1 MLCAT
6 CKAELRP
13 GARFCNVCGAR
24 QPEGDP
30 GQTQAPTSAETDD
43 SGVRAKRPP
52 RVPRPNDDDDA
63 QANGRETPSSA
74 QIATSMLPH
83 SAETV
88 PVNGSATPPEDH
100 IPNAGL
106 RDFLINPDDESPAA
120 PRGASSQPDATSF
133 DWESADTAE
142 QRAQHAAANG
152 GSPASAPVV
161 VRFAMP
167 PLDELARATAD
178 DDGFPFGPGAGPDDA
193 LPWPLPPS
201 IIVGGR
207 YRVER
212 LISPPA
218 ETTDEENQ
226 YIVADLQGYERCW
239 SCGKSNGAEA
249 ARDQY
254 CQSCGAD
261 MLARE
266 YVMTERMLPAD
277 VETTGDAT
285 SDVTDAVT
293 SDVDADVDA
302 DVDGAS
308 ATPESGAEN
317 TPAGSVSEESAPV
330 ETAPDEPTASE
341 GESSEGESAPPE
353 GAGSGVETRE
363 FVQGKRAY
371 RVTPRVIE
379 APAFPLGARVLV
391 ATATDVGRTRMG
403 EHNEDSVAA
412 LVVTLGYDSRT
423 LPLALGL
430 VADGLGGHANG
441 QDASRLVAKTIAE
454 QIVKSV
460 AAPFTTLPPSALE
473 GESGLD
479 QALLEA
485 ARAANTKLCAE
496 NQQTGGDMG
505 STLVAALVC
514 GDTAFVVNVGD
525 SRAYVFDGG
534 ELRRLTTDHSL
545 VEQLIQS
552 GIVTPED
559 RYTHPKRN
567 QIFRSLGDDPNMPMD
582 LFIQKL
588 TPGMRLLL
596 CSDGLWEMAHDEQ
609 MRDILTQTAAPHAAC
624 DALIRA
630 ANENG
635 GEDNISCVLIDVSA

>member
-1 MLCAT
+1 MLCVN

-30 GQTQAPTSAETDD
+30 GQTQPPASAETDD
-43 SGVRAKRPP
+43 SGNRAKRPP
-52 RVPRPNDDDDA
+52 RVPRPNDDA
-63 QANGRETPSSA
+63 QASAEGTPPSG
-74 QIATSMLPH
+74 QISTSILPR

-88 PVNGSATPPEDH
+88 PVNSASSPAEER
-100 IPNAGL
+100 IPDAGL
-106 RDFLINPDDESPAA
+106 RDFLVNPTDDPATSQGDASVQPNAA
-120 PRGASSQPDATSF
+120 PF
-133 DWESADTAE
+133 DWTSADTAE
-142 QRAQHAAANG
+142 QSAQHATANG
-152 GSPASAPVV
+152 VSPTAEPVV
-161 VRFAMP
+161 VQFEMP
-167 PLDELARATAD
+167 PMDALAHATAEGD
-178 DDGFPFGPGAGPDDA
+178 DFPFGPGSGPDDA
-193 LPWPLPPS
+193 MPWPLPPN

-212 LISPPA
+212 LLSPQT
-218 ETTDEENQ
+218 EMSDGENQ

-239 SCGKSNGAEA
+239 SCGKSNGVEA

-277 VETTGDAT
+277 DDTASDAASDGDSEADADAAGPETSAADAPAAPVTDEATATDGEPETTDDTASG
-285 SDVTDAVT
+285 
-293 SDVDADVDA
+293 VDA
-302 DVDGAS
+302 
-308 ATPESGAEN
+308 
-317 TPAGSVSEESAPV
+317 
-330 ETAPDEPTASE
+330 
-341 GESSEGESAPPE
+341 
-353 GAGSGVETRE
+353 RE
-363 FVQGKRAY
+363 FTQGKRAY
-371 RVTPRVIE
+371 RVVPRVIE
-379 APAFPLGARVLV
+379 PPAFPLGARVVV
-391 ATATDVGRTRMG
+391 ATATDVGRTRVG

-460 AAPFTTLPPSALE
+460 ATPFTTLPPSALE

-485 ARAANTKLCAE
+485 ARAANAKLCAE

-514 GDTAFVVNVGD
+514 GDTAFIVNVGD
-525 SRAYVFDGG
+525 SRAYVFDG
-534 ELRRLTTDHSL
+534 EDLRRLTTDHSL

-552 GIVTPED
+552 GLVTQEE

-567 QIFRSLGDDPNMPMD
+567 QIFRSLGDDPNMAMD
-582 LFIQKL
+582 LFVQKL
-588 TPGMRLLL
+588 KPGMRLLL

-609 MRDILTQTAAPHAAC
+609 MRDILTQTVAPHAAC
-624 DALIRA
+624 DALIHA

>member
-1 MLCAT
+1 L
-6 CKAELRP
+6 E
-13 GARFCNVCGAR
+13 
-24 QPEGDP
+24 
-30 GQTQAPTSAETDD
+30 
-43 SGVRAKRPP
+43 RA
-52 RVPRPNDDDDA
+52 DTIE
-63 QANGRETPSSA
+63 QSA
-74 QIATSMLPH
+74 Q
-83 SAETV
+83 
-88 PVNGSATPPEDH
+88 
-100 IPNAGL
+100 
-106 RDFLINPDDESPAA
+106 
-120 PRGASSQPDATSF
+120 DATI
-133 DWESADTAE
+133 
-142 QRAQHAAANG
+142 NG
-152 GSPASAPVV
+152 GSPTSAPVIV
-161 VRFAMP
+161 QFEMP
-167 PLDELARATAD
+167 PLDELARATAEGD
-178 DDGFPFGPGAGPDDA
+178 AAFPFGPGAGPDDA
-193 LPWPLPPS
+193 LPWPLPPT

-218 ETTDEENQ
+218 ATAEDENQ

-249 ARDQY
+249 ARDTY

-277 VETTGDAT
+277 DETTGDA
-285 SDVTDAVT
+285 AG
-293 SDVDADVDA
+293 
-302 DVDGAS
+302 DVDGDSGKPGPGADDAPERS
-308 ATPESGAEN
+308 EKAEAATDESTVSEGDTAPTEDAASGA
-317 TPAGSVSEESAPV
+317 
-330 ETAPDEPTASE
+330 D
-341 GESSEGESAPPE
+341 
-353 GAGSGVETRE
+353 TRE

-379 APAFPLGARVLV
+379 QPAFPLGARVVV

-441 QDASRLVAKTIAE
+441 QDASRLVAKSIAE

-485 ARAANTKLCAE
+485 ARAANAKLCAE

-552 GIVTPED
+552 GLVTPED

-567 QIFRSLGDDPNMPMD
+567 QIFRSLGDDPNMPID
-582 LFIQKL
+582 LFSQKL
-588 TPGMRLLL
+588 TAGMRLLL
-596 CSDGLWEMAHDEQ
+596 CSDGLWEMAHDDQ
-609 MRDILTQTAAPHAAC
+609 MRDILAQTAAPHAAC